1 MGGHEKLTG
10 VLRISGRLLALALGS
25 LLLFQIVFR
34 FSFRDFYGSAERAFA
49 VPALSDSFV
58 PQGMEAW

>member
-34 FSFRDFYGSAERAFA
+34 FYHLSHPRISFLLKTLFIY
-49 VPALSDSFV
+49 
-58 PQGMEAW
+58 